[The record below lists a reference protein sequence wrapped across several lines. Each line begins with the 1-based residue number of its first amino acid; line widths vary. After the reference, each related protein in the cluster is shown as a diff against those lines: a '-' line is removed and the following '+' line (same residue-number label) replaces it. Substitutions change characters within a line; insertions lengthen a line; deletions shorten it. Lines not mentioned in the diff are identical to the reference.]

1 MNRSHIGASSG
12 AKKYLLIAFCYLLL
26 NTYVISRLVLARP
39 EWLLLIDN
47 RHL

>member
-12 AKKYLLIAFCYLLL
+12 AKNYLLIAFYYLLL
-26 NTYVISRLVLARP
+26 DTYVISRLVLARP
-39 EWLLLIDN
+39 KWHLLIDN

>member
-1 MNRSHIGASSG
+1 MNRSHIGASIS
-12 AKKYLLIAFCYLLL
+12 AKNYLLIAFYYLLL
-26 NTYVISRLVLARP
+26 NTYVISCLVLARP